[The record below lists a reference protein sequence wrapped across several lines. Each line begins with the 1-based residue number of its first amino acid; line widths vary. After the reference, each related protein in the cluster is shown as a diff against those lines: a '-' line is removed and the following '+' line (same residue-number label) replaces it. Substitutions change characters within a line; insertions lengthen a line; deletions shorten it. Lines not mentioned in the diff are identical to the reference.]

1 MAATDIIDRA
11 SMLEEIR
18 AALDVAKPIITD
30 SECTKTISYDVSTQE
45 LTIEFQERG
54 TYKYEGVPADEYLG
68 LKDAASHGTYFNLYI
83 RDRYN
88 FERIA

>member
-1 MAATDIIDRA
+1 MADFDRA
-11 SMLEEIR
+11 QMLDEIR

-30 SECTKTISYDVSTQE
+30 SECTKTISYDSSTQE

-54 TYKYEGVPADEYLG
+54 TYKYSNVPADEYLG
-68 LKDAASHGTYFNLYI
+68 IKGASSHGTYFNLYI

-88 FERIA
+88 FERIS